1 MPNIIANYLNSITKK
16 KLNLLFSPFTIHKPI
31 WRYYLKLIT
40 KDTMIVD
47 KIIEIAAYTLP
58 SIITGGVAYYFFSMH
73 TKNEEGRRRYLIHK
87 EAQKNALPLRLQ
99 AYERLTLFMERIN
112 PAKLL
117 IRITPQSSN
126 KSDYEDY
133 LTSQIEVEFEH
144 NLSQQIYISSESWD
158 IVTTAKNATI
168 QMVRKT
174 SADPSIAT
182 AQDLRE
188 TILKNLFD
196 KQTPSS
202 VAIAHLKNE
211 VSGLWSED

>member
-1 MPNIIANYLNSITKK
+1 MIT
-16 KLNLLFSPFTIHKPI
+16 
-31 WRYYLKLIT
+31 
-40 KDTMIVD
+40 D

-58 SIITGGVAYYFFSMH
+58 SLITGGVAYYFFSMH

-99 AYERLTLFMERIN
+99 AYERLTLFLERIN

-126 KSDYEDY
+126 KHDYEEY
-133 LTSQIEVEFEH
+133 LVSQIEVEYEH
-144 NLSQQIYISSESWD
+144 NLSQQIYVSSESWD
-158 IVTTAKNATI
+158 IITTAKNATI

-174 SADPSIAT
+174 TADPSVAT

-188 TILKNLFD
+188 TILKGLFD

-202 VAIAHLKNE
+202 VGIAHLKNE
-211 VSGLWSED
+211 VSGLWRED

>member
-1 MPNIIANYLNSITKK
+1 MIT
-16 KLNLLFSPFTIHKPI
+16 
-31 WRYYLKLIT
+31 
-40 KDTMIVD
+40 D

-58 SIITGGVAYYFFSMH
+58 SLITGGVAYYFFSMH

-99 AYERLTLFMERIN
+99 AYERLTLFLERIN

-126 KSDYEDY
+126 KHDYEEY
-133 LTSQIEVEFEH
+133 LVSQIEVEYEH
-144 NLSQQIYISSESWD
+144 NLSQQIYVSSESWD
-158 IVTTAKNATI
+158 IITTAKNATI

-174 SADPSIAT
+174 TADPSVTT

-188 TILKNLFD
+188 TILKGLFD

-202 VAIAHLKNE
+202 VGIAHLKNE
-211 VSGLWSED
+211 VSGLWRED